1 MGTSV
6 ALTVRARLTA
16 RLTAGLVVLAFVA
29 ACGNE
34 KAEPNPI
41 AETLG
46 AAATSTFAKMK
57 ARQSGATAA
66 VAAPVTRADIEKAG
80 VPVLRAAVPSRGTD
94 GFLTVLDRK
103 GDVVTWKTPEGTTF
117 ALRSGVLTQT
127 RGLGPDLMSSNVP
140 TVGQLLQAGGTYQ
153 RQYFFLGSDDQSTR
167 RTYECT
173 VTKVGAEVIEIF
185 ERSHNVTRV
194 TEDCVRPQGTRIQ
207 NEFWIEGQ
215 TVRKSRQWASALVGH
230 IEFERVVD

>member
-1 MGTSV
+1 MGTRV
-6 ALTVRARLTA
+6 AVTIRA
-16 RLTAGLVVLAFVA
+16 RLTAGLVLLAVLA

-34 KAEPNPI
+34 KREPNPI
-41 AETLG
+41 ATTLG

-57 ARQSGATAA
+57 SRKSGAAPTAK
-66 VAAPVTRADIEKAG
+66 APITRADIEKAG

-94 GFLTVLDRK
+94 SFLTVLDRK
-103 GDVVTWKTPEGTTF
+103 DDVVIWKTAEGTTL
-117 ALRSGVLTQT
+117 ALRNGVLTQT

-140 TVGQLLQAGGTYQ
+140 SVGQLLQAGGTYQ

-167 RTYECT
+167 RTYDCT

-185 ERSHNVTRV
+185 EKSHSVTRV

-215 TVRKSRQWASALVGH
+215 TVRKSKQWASALIGH
-230 IEFERVVD
+230 VEMERVVD

>member
-6 ALTVRARLTA
+6 ALTVRT
-16 RLTAGLVVLAFVA
+16 RLTAGLVALAFLA
-29 ACGNE
+29 ACGTE
-34 KAEPNPI
+34 KPAPNPI
-41 AETLG
+41 AVTLG

-57 ARQSGATAA
+57 AGKSGATGAA
-66 VAAPVTRADIEKAG
+66 KAPITRADIEKAG
-80 VPVLRAAVPSRGTD
+80 VPVLRAGIPSRGTD
-94 GFLTVLDRK
+94 GFMTVLDRK

-140 TVGQLLQAGGTYQ
+140 SVGQLLQSGGTYQ
-153 RQYFFLGSDDQSTR
+153 RQYFFLGPDDQPTR

-173 VTKVGAEVIEIF
+173 ATKVGTEVIEIF
-185 ERSHNVTRV
+185 GKSHSVTRV
-194 TEDCVRPQGTRIQ
+194 TEDCVRPLGTRVQ

-215 TVRKSRQWASALVGH
+215 TVRKSKQWASALIGH
-230 IEFERVVD
+230 IEMERVVD